1 MAKIVKNE
9 TNDTPSIL
17 DCARAALA
25 AESNASD
32 QRLELELG
40 MWDVNAKQDS
50 AYAVLA
56 EAIDT
61 TAPATPL
68 VDSDATIRKL
78 GEFVEKYGQHPTF
91 KDDPVMHFQNAMA
104 ANADLEAAH
113 TEAGH
118 KRKFRQWKQSVMQNT
133 AYWAGKTGWTERGR
147 EAAEALGLTEG
158 DAIINPT
165 LDPAAIAA
173 EEKKADQKAEAKKE
187 RDAYKKMPM
196 GEQIAQDMQALHNRL
211 TVYHNALL
219 DAEGIAGVPAAGGA
233 LALVDE
239 ARETLSELQDKMD
252 GTPAFNGTIKIKV
265 K

>member
-9 TNDTPSIL
+9 TTDTPSIL
-17 DCARAALA
+17 DCARLALA
-25 AESNASD
+25 ADKDASN
-32 QRLELELG
+32 QRMELEMGL
-40 MWDVNAKQDS
+40 WDVNAKQDS

-68 VDSDATIRKL
+68 VASDATIRDL
-78 GEFVEKYGQHPTF
+78 GKFVEKYGQHPTF
-91 KDDPVMHFQNAMA
+91 RDNPVMHFQNAMA
-104 ANADLEAAH
+104 ANSDLEAAH
-113 TEAGH
+113 TESGIG
-118 KRKFRQWKQSVMQNT
+118 REFRQWKQSVMQNT
-133 AYWAGKTGWTERGR
+133 AYWAGKSGWTQRGR
-147 EAAEALGLTEG
+147 DAAEALGLTEG

-165 LDPAAIAA
+165 LDPEAIKA
-173 EEKKADQKAEAKKE
+173 EEIKAEQKAEAKKA

-196 GEQIAQDMQALHNRL
+196 GEQIAEDMQALHNRL

-219 DAEGIAGVPAAGGA
+219 DAEGITGASADAA

-239 ARETLSELQDKMD
+239 VRETLSELQDKIASA
-252 GTPAFNGTIKIKV
+252 PAFNGKIKIKV

>member
-1 MAKIVKNE
+1 MAKTVKTE
-9 TNDTPSIL
+9 TNETPSIL

-25 AESNASD
+25 AESAASH
-32 QRLELELG
+32 QRIELEMG
-40 MWDVNAKQDS
+40 MWDVNERQDS
-50 AYAVLA
+50 AYARLA
-56 EAIDT
+56 EVIDS

-68 VDSDATIRKL
+68 VAIDATIRDL
-78 GEFVEKYGQHPTF
+78 GKFVEKYGQHPTF
-91 KDDPVMHFQNAMA
+91 RDNPVMHFQNAMA
-104 ANADLEAAH
+104 ANADLEVAH
-113 TEAGH
+113 TESGH
-118 KRKFRQWKQSVMQNT
+118 GRKFRQWKQSVCQNT

-165 LDPAAIAA
+165 LDPEAIKA
-173 EEKKADQKAEAKKE
+173 EKKKAEQQAEAKKS

-219 DAEGIAGVPAAGGA
+219 DAEGITGASADAA

-239 ARETLSELQDKMD
+239 AREALSELQDKIAS
-252 GTPAFNGTIKIKV
+252 TPAFNGKIKIKV

>member
-1 MAKIVKNE
+1 MAKTVKTE
-9 TNDTPSIL
+9 TIDTPSIL

-32 QRLELELG
+32 QRMELEMGL
-40 MWDVNAKQDS
+40 WDVNAKQDS
-50 AYAVLA
+50 AYAMLA
-56 EAIDT
+56 EVIDS

-68 VDSDATIRKL
+68 VANDATIRDL
-78 GEFVEKYGQHPTF
+78 GKFVEKYGQHPTF
-91 KDDPVMHFQNAMA
+91 KDNPLMHFQNAMA

-118 KRKFRQWKQSVMQNT
+118 ARKFRQWKQSVMQNT

-165 LDPAAIAA
+165 LDPEAIKA
-173 EEKKADQKAEAKKE
+173 EEKKAAKQAEAKKA
-187 RDAYKKMPM
+187 RDAYKAMPM

-219 DAEGIAGVPAAGGA
+219 DAEGITGTSADKA
-233 LALVDE
+233 LALVDNI
-239 ARETLSELQDKMD
+239 RETLSDLQDTMQES
-252 GTPAFNGTIKIKV
+252 PAFDGTIKIK
-265 K
+265 

>member
-17 DCARAALA
+17 DCARGAFAAQ
-25 AESNASD
+25 AEAD
-32 QRLELELG
+32 KKALEMDMQ
-40 MWDVNAKQDS
+40 MWDYRAKAES
-50 AYAVLA
+50 AYALLA
-56 EAIDT
+56 EVIDT

-68 VDSDATIRKL
+68 VANDATIRDL
-78 GEFVEKYGQHPTF
+78 GKFVEKYGQHPTF
-91 KDDPVMHFQNAMA
+91 RDNPVVHFQNAMA

-113 TEAGH
+113 EEADID
-118 KRKFRQWKQSVMQNT
+118 RDFRQWKQSVMQNT
-133 AYWAGKTGWTERGR
+133 AYWAGKTGWTQRGKD
-147 EAAEALGLTEG
+147 AAEALGLTEG

-165 LDPAAIAA
+165 LDPEAIKA
-173 EEKKADQKAEAKKE
+173 EEIKAEQKAEAKKA

-219 DAEGIAGVPAAGGA
+219 DAEGITGASADAA

-239 ARETLSELQDKMD
+239 ARETLSELQDKIAS
-252 GTPAFNGTIKIKV
+252 TPAFNGKIKIKV